1 MSIRTHFC
9 VVQCYSQLGW
19 PVIKVG
25 KPIWNPDP
33 HHGFVDAFLFSAIC
47 HALGGKRG
55 LERPGLD
62 VAVTALAGG
71 ELTVGDEFWA
81 RHGENGFL
89 EALVACKDIVST
101 AEFRWLPQAPPQS
114 VAKAHTLLL
123 NSVAHHAE
131 RLESDAVVL
140 FGWNL
145 DIPRWAEAVVVV
157 VPTDFGF
164 DGWKDRD
171 GILQEAVLQCFQER
185 RRTVKVDLVSEDTLP
200 QFRFRC
206 HHTLQY
212 LSSQVS
218 NGNLRRAAGGL
229 ARCPPPQ
236 RRSRSPRR
244 NFTVNISDSD
254 DEHTHH
260 NTTHHTTRQHNTTTR
275 LQHHY
280 LELREAGPWLRKLPT
295 QLTTRCRAGA
305 AHSNCLHAIIST
317 FQNFYATTKQ
327 GGGCFARVLK
337 LRLEPET
344 SEWNARSFQMS
355 ASLVSLCSF
364 SISVLPTVGHFYLCV
379 LCVPVPVYV
388 HVYVYVYGQRPTP
401 IHQHLKRKRK
411 RKRERKERKREREKR
426 KREEREKRERM
437 KGERK
442 DKEKEKR
449 ERRKRKTDYS
459 YSRALLGNYFQL
471 QLQACLRRRINIA
484 LHYSRTLSRN

>member
-1 MSIRTHFC
+1 MVARLKLKGIDGRAPPGVEPAAQFDSTRENSPGSDVASGCLFPLA
-9 VVQCYSQLGW
+9 QCPS
-19 PVIKVG
+19 V
-25 KPIWNPDP
+25 
-33 HHGFVDAFLFSAIC
+33 HGFVDAFLFSAIW

-81 RHGENGFL
+81 RRGENGVTSDVFL
-89 EALVACKDIVST
+89 EALVACKDRVST
-101 AEFRWLPQAPPQS
+101 PEFRWLPQTPPQS
-114 VAKAHTLLL
+114 VATAHTLLL
-123 NSVAHHAE
+123 NSAAHYAE

-145 DIPRWAEAVVVV
+145 GIPRWAEATYGKLLEHTAHAQPSQVVVV

-236 RRSRSPRR
+236 RRSRSLRR
-244 NFTVNISDSD
+244 NFTVDISDSD
-254 DEHTHH
+254 DEFGLPYGRLSPSSSDAVHLRRHSPQD
-260 NTTHHTTRQHNTTTR
+260 NTTQQHDYNTTIWNCVKPVHGSESY
-275 LQHHY
+275 LLSSPHDVAQVQHIPIVCMPPQA
-280 LELREAGPWLRKLPT
+280 RF
-295 QLTTRCRAGA
+295 
-305 AHSNCLHAIIST
+305 N
-317 FQNFYATTKQ
+317 FFYATTKQ

-379 LCVPVPVYV
+379 CALC
-388 HVYVYVYGQRPTP
+388 TC
-401 IHQHLKRKRK
+401 
-411 RKRERKERKREREKR
+411 
-426 KREEREKRERM
+426 
-437 KGERK
+437 
-442 DKEKEKR
+442 
-449 ERRKRKTDYS
+449 T
-459 YSRALLGNYFQL
+459 
-471 QLQACLRRRINIA
+471 
-484 LHYSRTLSRN
+484 